1 MSSSQAG
8 HDLSDSREIKKKKVD
23 KEKQISLGEKMKL
36 AIVTDSVS
44 DISPKI
50 AKELKITVVP
60 LTVIFGTDQFLDG
73 VELSNSEFFQK
84 LETDPNHPS
93 TSQPSPEAFVKT
105 YEKLL
110 KKGFEILSVHVS
122 AKLSG
127 TINSA
132 EQAIKSLDT
141 NKIKIVD
148 TGTASMAQGLVAM
161 SAARAA
167 KNAKSLDELADMAE
181 TTAKKTNVYVAMDTM
196 EFLKRGGRIG
206 KARAMLGS
214 ILNIKPIITTDNGEI
229 VPHSRARTIKKAIS
243 SMINDMGDKNQI
255 VEVAVL
261 HSTTP
266 DLAKDVLTQIDAQN
280 LNNPGT
286 ITEIGPVVGTHAGP
300 GCLAIAY
307 TTK

>member
-1 MSSSQAG
+1 
-8 HDLSDSREIKKKKVD
+8 
-23 KEKQISLGEKMKL
+23 MKL

-141 NKIKIVD
+141 NKIRIVD

>member
-1 MSSSQAG
+1 
-8 HDLSDSREIKKKKVD
+8 
-23 KEKQISLGEKMKL
+23 MKL

-167 KNAKSLDELADMAE
+167 KNAKSLDELADMAK

>member
-1 MSSSQAG
+1 
-8 HDLSDSREIKKKKVD
+8 
-23 KEKQISLGEKMKL
+23 MKL

-50 AKELKITVVP
+50 AKELKIKVVP

-84 LETDPNHPS
+84 LESDPNHPS

-110 KKGFEILSVHVS
+110 KEGYEILSVHVS

-167 KNAKSLDELADMAE
+167 KSAKSLDELADMAE

-243 SMINDMGDKNQI
+243 SMINDMGDKDQI

>member
-1 MSSSQAG
+1 
-8 HDLSDSREIKKKKVD
+8 
-23 KEKQISLGEKMKL
+23 MKL

-50 AKELKITVVP
+50 AKELDIKVVP
-60 LTVIFGTDQFLDG
+60 LTVIFGTEQFLDG
-73 VELSNSEFFQK
+73 IELSNAEFFKK

-110 KKGFEILSVHVS
+110 KEGYEILSVHVS

-132 EQAIKSLDT
+132 EQAIKAIDT
-141 NKIKIVD
+141 NKIKIID
-148 TGTASMAQGLVAM
+148 TGSASMAQGLVAM

-167 KNAKSLDELADMAE
+167 KNAKSLDELADIAE
-181 TTAKKTNVYVAMDTM
+181 STSKKTTVYVAMDTM

-214 ILNIKPIITTDNGEI
+214 ILNIKPIITTNDGEI

-243 SMINDMGDKNQI
+243 SMINDMGEKDQI
-255 VEVAVL
+255 IEVAVL

-266 DLAKDVLTQIDAQN
+266 DLAKDVMTQINAQN
-280 LNNPGT
+280 LNNAGT

-300 GCLAIAY
+300 GCLAIAF

>member
-1 MSSSQAG
+1 
-8 HDLSDSREIKKKKVD
+8 
-23 KEKQISLGEKMKL
+23 MKL

-60 LTVIFGTDQFLDG
+60 LTVIFGTNQFLDG

>member
-1 MSSSQAG
+1 
-8 HDLSDSREIKKKKVD
+8 
-23 KEKQISLGEKMKL
+23 MKL

-50 AKELKITVVP
+50 AKELDIKVVP
-60 LTVIFGTDQFLDG
+60 LTVIFGTEQFLDG
-73 VELSNSEFFQK
+73 IELSNAEFFKK

-110 KKGFEILSVHVS
+110 KEGYEILSVHVS

-132 EQAIKSLDT
+132 EQAIKTIDT
-141 NKIKIVD
+141 NKIKIID
-148 TGTASMAQGLVAM
+148 TGSASMAQGLVAM

-167 KNAKSLDELADMAE
+167 KNAKSLDELADIAE
-181 TTAKKTNVYVAMDTM
+181 STAKKTTVFVAMDTM

-214 ILNIKPIITTDNGEI
+214 ILNIKPIITTNDGEI

-243 SMINDMGDKNQI
+243 SMINDMGEKDQI
-255 VEVAVL
+255 IEVAVL

-266 DLAKDVLTQIDAQN
+266 DLAKDVMTQINAQN
-280 LNNPGT
+280 LNNAGT

-300 GCLAIAY
+300 GCLAIAF

>member
-1 MSSSQAG
+1 
-8 HDLSDSREIKKKKVD
+8 
-23 KEKQISLGEKMKL
+23 MKL

-44 DISPKI
+44 DISQKI
-50 AKELKITVVP
+50 AKEFKITVVP

>member
-1 MSSSQAG
+1 
-8 HDLSDSREIKKKKVD
+8 
-23 KEKQISLGEKMKL
+23 MKL

-50 AKELKITVVP
+50 AKELNIKVVP
-60 LTVIFGTDQFLDG
+60 LTVIFGTEQFLDG
-73 VELSNSEFFQK
+73 IELSNAEFFKK

-110 KKGFEILSVHVS
+110 KEGYEILSVHVS

-132 EQAIKSLDT
+132 EQAIKAIDT
-141 NKIKIVD
+141 NKIKIID
-148 TGTASMAQGLVAM
+148 TGSASMAQGLVAM

-167 KNAKSLDELADMAE
+167 KNAKSLDELADIAE
-181 TTAKKTNVYVAMDTM
+181 STSKKTTVFVAMDTM

-214 ILNIKPIITTDNGEI
+214 ILNIKPIITTNDGEI

-243 SMINDMGDKNQI
+243 SMINDMGEKDQI
-255 VEVAVL
+255 IEVAVL

-266 DLAKDVLTQIDAQN
+266 DLAKDVMTQINAQN
-280 LNNPGT
+280 LNNAGT

-300 GCLAIAY
+300 GCLAIAF

>member
-1 MSSSQAG
+1 M
-8 HDLSDSREIKKKKVD
+8 
-23 KEKQISLGEKMKL
+23 KEKQISLGAKMKL

-110 KKGFEILSVHVS
+110 KEGFEILSVHVS

-167 KNAKSLDELADMAE
+167 KNAQSLDELADMAK

>member
-1 MSSSQAG
+1 
-8 HDLSDSREIKKKKVD
+8 
-23 KEKQISLGEKMKL
+23 MKL

-93 TSQPSPEAFVKT
+93 TSHPSPEAFVKT

>member
-1 MSSSQAG
+1 
-8 HDLSDSREIKKKKVD
+8 
-23 KEKQISLGEKMKL
+23 MKL

-110 KKGFEILSVHVS
+110 KEGFKILSVHVS

>member
-1 MSSSQAG
+1 
-8 HDLSDSREIKKKKVD
+8 
-23 KEKQISLGEKMKL
+23 MKL

-50 AKELKITVVP
+50 AKELNIKVVP
-60 LTVIFGTDQFLDG
+60 LTVIFGTEQFLDG
-73 VELSNSEFFQK
+73 IELSNAEFFKK

-110 KKGFEILSVHVS
+110 KEGYEILSVHVS

-132 EQAIKSLDT
+132 EQAIKTIDT
-141 NKIKIVD
+141 NKIKIID
-148 TGTASMAQGLVAM
+148 TGSASMAQGLVAM

-167 KNAKSLDELADMAE
+167 KNAKSLDELADIAE
-181 TTAKKTNVYVAMDTM
+181 NTSKKTTVFVAMDTM

-214 ILNIKPIITTDNGEI
+214 ILNIKPIITTNDGEI

-243 SMINDMGDKNQI
+243 SMINDMGEKDQI
-255 VEVAVL
+255 IEVAVL

-266 DLAKDVLTQIDAQN
+266 DLAKDVMTQINAQN
-280 LNNPGT
+280 LNNAGT

-300 GCLAIAY
+300 GCLAIAF

>member
-1 MSSSQAG
+1 
-8 HDLSDSREIKKKKVD
+8 
-23 KEKQISLGEKMKL
+23 MKL

-50 AKELKITVVP
+50 AKELNIKVVP
-60 LTVIFGTDQFLDG
+60 LTVIFGTEQFLDG
-73 VELSNSEFFQK
+73 IELSNAEFFKK

-110 KKGFEILSVHVS
+110 KKGYEILSVHVS

-132 EQAIKSLDT
+132 EQAIKTIDT
-141 NKIKIVD
+141 NKIKIID
-148 TGTASMAQGLVAM
+148 TGSASMAQGLVAM

-167 KNAKSLDELADMAE
+167 KNAKSLDELADIAE
-181 TTAKKTNVYVAMDTM
+181 STAKKTTVFVAMDTM

-214 ILNIKPIITTDNGEI
+214 ILNIKPIITTNDGEI

-243 SMINDMGDKNQI
+243 SMINDMGEKDQI
-255 VEVAVL
+255 IEVAVL

-266 DLAKDVLTQIDAQN
+266 DLAKDVMTQINAQN
-280 LNNPGT
+280 LNNAGT

-300 GCLAIAY
+300 GCLAIAF

>member
-1 MSSSQAG
+1 
-8 HDLSDSREIKKKKVD
+8 
-23 KEKQISLGEKMKL
+23 MKL

-44 DISPKI
+44 DISPEI
-50 AKELKITVVP
+50 AKELNIKVVP
-60 LTVIFGTDQFLDG
+60 LTVIFGTEQFLDG
-73 VELSNSEFFQK
+73 IELSNAEFFKK

-110 KKGFEILSVHVS
+110 KEGYEILSVHVS

-132 EQAIKSLDT
+132 EQAIKTIDT
-141 NKIKIVD
+141 NKIKIID
-148 TGTASMAQGLVAM
+148 TGSASMAQGLVAM

-167 KNAKSLDELADMAE
+167 KNAKSLDELADIAE
-181 TTAKKTNVYVAMDTM
+181 NTSKKTTVFVAMDTM

-214 ILNIKPIITTDNGEI
+214 ILNIKPIITTNDGEI

-243 SMINDMGDKNQI
+243 SMINDMGEKDQI
-255 VEVAVL
+255 IEVAVL

-266 DLAKDVLTQIDAQN
+266 DLAKDVMNQINAQN
-280 LNNPGT
+280 LNNAGT

-300 GCLAIAY
+300 GCLAIAF

>member
-1 MSSSQAG
+1 
-8 HDLSDSREIKKKKVD
+8 
-23 KEKQISLGEKMKL
+23 MKL

-50 AKELKITVVP
+50 AKELNIKVVP
-60 LTVIFGTDQFLDG
+60 LTVIFGTEQFLDG
-73 VELSNSEFFQK
+73 IELSNAEFFKK

-110 KKGFEILSVHVS
+110 KEGYEILSVHVS

-132 EQAIKSLDT
+132 EQAIKAIET

-148 TGTASMAQGLVAM
+148 TGSASMAQGLVAM

-167 KNAKSLDELADMAE
+167 KNAKSLDELANIAE
-181 TTAKKTNVYVAMDTM
+181 STAKKTTVFVAMDTM

-214 ILNIKPIITTDNGEI
+214 ILNIKPIITTNDGEI

-243 SMINDMGDKNQI
+243 SMINDMGEKDQI
-255 VEVAVL
+255 IEVAVL

-266 DLAKDVLTQIDAQN
+266 DLAKDVLTQINAQN

-300 GCLAIAY
+300 GCLAIAF

>member
-1 MSSSQAG
+1 
-8 HDLSDSREIKKKKVD
+8 
-23 KEKQISLGEKMKL
+23 MKL

-50 AKELKITVVP
+50 AKELDIKVVP
-60 LTVIFGTDQFLDG
+60 LTVIFGTEQFLDG
-73 VELSNSEFFQK
+73 IELSNAEFFKK

-110 KKGFEILSVHVS
+110 KKGYEILSVHVS

-132 EQAIKSLDT
+132 EQAIKAIDT
-141 NKIKIVD
+141 NKIKIID
-148 TGTASMAQGLVAM
+148 TGSASMAQGLVAM

-167 KNAKSLDELADMAE
+167 KNAKSLDELAAIAE
-181 TTAKKTNVYVAMDTM
+181 STAKKTTVFVAMDTM

-214 ILNIKPIITTDNGEI
+214 ILNIKPIITTNDGEI

-243 SMINDMGDKNQI
+243 SMINDMGEKDQI
-255 VEVAVL
+255 IEVAVL

-266 DLAKDVLTQIDAQN
+266 DLAKDVMTQINAQN
-280 LNNPGT
+280 LNNAGT

-300 GCLAIAY
+300 GCLAIAF

>member
-1 MSSSQAG
+1 
-8 HDLSDSREIKKKKVD
+8 
-23 KEKQISLGEKMKL
+23 MKL

-50 AKELKITVVP
+50 AKELNIKVVP
-60 LTVIFGTDQFLDG
+60 LTVIFGTEQFLDG
-73 VELSNSEFFQK
+73 IELSNAEFFKK

-110 KKGFEILSVHVS
+110 KEGYEILSVHVS

-132 EQAIKSLDT
+132 EQAIKTIDT
-141 NKIKIVD
+141 NKIKIID
-148 TGTASMAQGLVAM
+148 TGSASMAQGLVAM

-167 KNAKSLDELADMAE
+167 KNAKSLDELADIAE
-181 TTAKKTNVYVAMDTM
+181 NTSKKTTVFVAMDTM

-214 ILNIKPIITTDNGEI
+214 ILNIKPIITTNDGEI

-243 SMINDMGDKNQI
+243 SMINDMGEKDQI
-255 VEVAVL
+255 IEVAVL

-266 DLAKDVLTQIDAQN
+266 DLAKDVLTQINAQN

-300 GCLAIAY
+300 GCLAIAF

>member
-1 MSSSQAG
+1 
-8 HDLSDSREIKKKKVD
+8 
-23 KEKQISLGEKMKL
+23 MKL

-50 AKELKITVVP
+50 AKELNIKVVP
-60 LTVIFGTDQFLDG
+60 LTVIFGTEQFLDG
-73 VELSNSEFFQK
+73 IELSNAEFFKK

-110 KKGFEILSVHVS
+110 KEGYEILSVHVS

-132 EQAIKSLDT
+132 EQAIKTIDT
-141 NKIKIVD
+141 NKIKIID
-148 TGTASMAQGLVAM
+148 TGSASMAQGLVAM

-167 KNAKSLDELADMAE
+167 KNAKSLDELADIAE
-181 TTAKKTNVYVAMDTM
+181 STAKKTTVYVAMDTM

-214 ILNIKPIITTDNGEI
+214 ILNIKPIITTNDGEI

-243 SMINDMGDKNQI
+243 SMINDMGEKDQI
-255 VEVAVL
+255 IEVAVL

-266 DLAKDVLTQIDAQN
+266 DLAKDVMTQINAQN
-280 LNNPGT
+280 LNNAGT

-300 GCLAIAY
+300 GCLAIAF

>member
-1 MSSSQAG
+1 
-8 HDLSDSREIKKKKVD
+8 
-23 KEKQISLGEKMKL
+23 MKL

-50 AKELKITVVP
+50 AKELNIKVVP
-60 LTVIFGTDQFLDG
+60 LTVIFGTEQFLDG
-73 VELSNSEFFQK
+73 IELSNAEFFKK

-110 KKGFEILSVHVS
+110 KEGYEILSVHVS

-132 EQAIKSLDT
+132 EQAIKAIDT

-148 TGTASMAQGLVAM
+148 TGSASMAQGLVAM

-167 KNAKSLDELADMAE
+167 KNAKSLDELANIAE
-181 TTAKKTNVYVAMDTM
+181 STAKKTTVFVAMDTM

-214 ILNIKPIITTDNGEI
+214 ILNIKPIITTNDGEI

-243 SMINDMGDKNQI
+243 SMINDMGEKDQI
-255 VEVAVL
+255 IEVAVL

-266 DLAKDVLTQIDAQN
+266 DLAKDVLTQINAQN

-300 GCLAIAY
+300 GCLAIAF

>member
-1 MSSSQAG
+1 M
-8 HDLSDSREIKKKKVD
+8 
-23 KEKQISLGEKMKL
+23 
-36 AIVTDSVS
+36 
-44 DISPKI
+44 
-50 AKELKITVVP
+50 P
-60 LTVIFGTDQFLDG
+60 LTVIFGTEQFLDG
-73 VELSNSEFFQK
+73 IELSNAEFFKK

-110 KKGFEILSVHVS
+110 KEGYEILSVHVS

-132 EQAIKSLDT
+132 EQAIKAIDT

-148 TGTASMAQGLVAM
+148 TGSASMAQGLVAM

-167 KNAKSLDELADMAE
+167 KNTKSLDELANIAE
-181 TTAKKTNVYVAMDTM
+181 STAKKTTVFVAMDTM

-214 ILNIKPIITTDNGEI
+214 ILNIKPIITTNDGEI

-243 SMINDMGDKNQI
+243 SMINDMGEKDQI
-255 VEVAVL
+255 IEVAVL

-266 DLAKDVLTQIDAQN
+266 DLAKDVLTQINAQN

-300 GCLAIAY
+300 GCLAIAF

>member
-1 MSSSQAG
+1 M
-8 HDLSDSREIKKKKVD
+8 
-23 KEKQISLGEKMKL
+23 KEKQISLGAKMKL

-167 KNAKSLDELADMAE
+167 KNAKSLNELADMAE
-181 TTAKKTNVYVAMDTM
+181 TTAKKKNVYVAMDTM

>member
-1 MSSSQAG
+1 
-8 HDLSDSREIKKKKVD
+8 
-23 KEKQISLGEKMKL
+23 MKL

-50 AKELKITVVP
+50 AKELDIKIVP
-60 LTVIFGTDQFLDG
+60 LTVIFGTEQFLDG
-73 VELSNSEFFQK
+73 IELSNAEFFKK
-84 LETDPNHPS
+84 LETNPNHPS

-110 KKGFEILSVHVS
+110 KKGYEILSVHVS

-132 EQAIKSLDT
+132 EQAIKTIDT
-141 NKIKIVD
+141 NKIKIID
-148 TGTASMAQGLVAM
+148 TGSASMAQGLVAM

-167 KNAKSLDELADMAE
+167 KNAKSLDELADIAE
-181 TTAKKTNVYVAMDTM
+181 STAKKTTVFVAMDTM

-214 ILNIKPIITTDNGEI
+214 ILNIKPIITTNDGEI

-243 SMINDMGDKNQI
+243 SMINDMGEKDQI
-255 VEVAVL
+255 IEVAVL

-266 DLAKDVLTQIDAQN
+266 DLAKDVMTQINAQN
-280 LNNPGT
+280 LNNAGT

-300 GCLAIAY
+300 GCLAIAF

>member
-1 MSSSQAG
+1 M
-8 HDLSDSREIKKKKVD
+8 
-23 KEKQISLGEKMKL
+23 KEKQISLGAKMKL

-300 GCLAIAY
+300 GCLPIAY

>member
-1 MSSSQAG
+1 
-8 HDLSDSREIKKKKVD
+8 
-23 KEKQISLGEKMKL
+23 MKL

-50 AKELKITVVP
+50 AKELDIKVVP
-60 LTVIFGTDQFLDG
+60 LTVIFGTEQFLDG
-73 VELSNSEFFQK
+73 IELSNAEFFKK

-110 KKGFEILSVHVS
+110 KEGYEILSVHVS

-132 EQAIKSLDT
+132 EQAIKAIDT
-141 NKIKIVD
+141 NKIKIID
-148 TGTASMAQGLVAM
+148 TGSASMAQGLVAM

-167 KNAKSLDELADMAE
+167 KNAKSLDELADIAE
-181 TTAKKTNVYVAMDTM
+181 STAKKTTVFVAMDTM

-214 ILNIKPIITTDNGEI
+214 ILNIKPIITTNDGEI

-243 SMINDMGDKNQI
+243 SMINDMGEKDQI
-255 VEVAVL
+255 IEVAVL

-266 DLAKDVLTQIDAQN
+266 DLAKDVMTQINAQN
-280 LNNPGT
+280 LNNAGT

-300 GCLAIAY
+300 GCLAIAF

>member
-1 MSSSQAG
+1 
-8 HDLSDSREIKKKKVD
+8 
-23 KEKQISLGEKMKL
+23 MKL

-110 KKGFEILSVHVS
+110 KEGYEILSVHVS

-167 KNAKSLDELADMAE
+167 KSAKSLDELADMAE

-243 SMINDMGDKNQI
+243 SMINDMGDKDQI

>member
-1 MSSSQAG
+1 M
-8 HDLSDSREIKKKKVD
+8 
-23 KEKQISLGEKMKL
+23 KEKQISLGAKMKL

-50 AKELKITVVP
+50 AKELKIKVVP

-73 VELSNSEFFQK
+73 VELSNSEFFKK

-110 KKGFEILSVHVS
+110 KAGYEILSVLVS

>member
-1 MSSSQAG
+1 
-8 HDLSDSREIKKKKVD
+8 
-23 KEKQISLGEKMKL
+23 MKL

-50 AKELKITVVP
+50 AKELDIKVVP
-60 LTVIFGTDQFLDG
+60 LTVIFGTEQFLDG
-73 VELSNSEFFQK
+73 IELSNAEFFKK
-84 LETDPNHPS
+84 LETNPNHPS

-110 KKGFEILSVHVS
+110 KKGYEILSVHVS

-132 EQAIKSLDT
+132 EQAIKTIDT
-141 NKIKIVD
+141 NKIKIID
-148 TGTASMAQGLVAM
+148 TGSASMAQGLVAM

-167 KNAKSLDELADMAE
+167 KNAKSLDELADIAE
-181 TTAKKTNVYVAMDTM
+181 STAKKTTVFVAMDTM

-214 ILNIKPIITTDNGEI
+214 ILNIKPIITTNDGEI

-243 SMINDMGDKNQI
+243 SMINDMGEKDQI
-255 VEVAVL
+255 IEVAVL

-266 DLAKDVLTQIDAQN
+266 DLAKDVMTQINAQN
-280 LNNPGT
+280 LNNAGT

-300 GCLAIAY
+300 GCLAIAF

>member
-1 MSSSQAG
+1 
-8 HDLSDSREIKKKKVD
+8 
-23 KEKQISLGEKMKL
+23 MKL

-50 AKELKITVVP
+50 AKELAIKVVP
-60 LTVIFGTDQFLDG
+60 LTVIFGTEQFLDG
-73 VELSNSEFFQK
+73 IELSNAEFFKK

-110 KKGFEILSVHVS
+110 KKGYEILSVHVS

-132 EQAIKSLDT
+132 EQAIKAIDT
-141 NKIKIVD
+141 DKIKIVD
-148 TGTASMAQGLVAM
+148 TGSASMAQGLVAM
-161 SAARAA
+161 SAARAI
-167 KNAKSLDELADMAE
+167 KNVKSLDELANIAE
-181 TTAKKTNVYVAMDTM
+181 STAKKTNVFVAMDTM

-206 KARAMLGS
+206 KAKAMLGS
-214 ILNIKPIITTDNGEI
+214 ILNIKPIITTNDGEI

-243 SMINDMGDKNQI
+243 SMINDMGEKDQI
-255 VEVAVL
+255 IEVAVL

-266 DLAKDVLTQIDAQN
+266 DLAKDVLTQINAQN

-300 GCLAIAY
+300 GCLAIAF

>member
-1 MSSSQAG
+1 M
-8 HDLSDSREIKKKKVD
+8 KV
-23 KEKQISLGEKMKL
+23 

-50 AKELKITVVP
+50 AKKLNITVVP
-60 LTVIFGTDQFLDG
+60 LTVIFGTDQYLDG
-73 VELSNSEFFQK
+73 IELSNSEFFKK

-93 TSQPSPEAFVKT
+93 TSQPSPEAFAKV

-110 KKGFEILSVHVS
+110 KEGYEILSVHVS

-141 NKIKIVD
+141 KKIKIVD

-167 KNAKSLDELADMAE
+167 INAKSLDELADMAE
-181 TTAKKTNVYVAMDTM
+181 ITAKKTNVYVAMDTM

-214 ILNIKPIITTDNGEI
+214 ILNIKPIITTAKGEI

-243 SMINDMGDKNQI
+243 SMINDMGDKNQV

>member
-1 MSSSQAG
+1 MCIR
-8 HDLSDSREIKKKKVD
+8 DR
-23 KEKQISLGEKMKL
+23 
-36 AIVTDSVS
+36 TDSVS

-110 KKGFEILSVHVS
+110 KEGFEILSVHVS

>member
-1 MSSSQAG
+1 
-8 HDLSDSREIKKKKVD
+8 
-23 KEKQISLGEKMKL
+23 MKL

-50 AKELKITVVP
+50 AKELNITVVP

-73 VELSNSEFFQK
+73 VELSNSEF
-84 LETDPNHPS
+84 S

-110 KKGFEILSVHVS
+110 KAGYEILSVHVS

-141 NKIKIVD
+141 NKIKIID
-148 TGTASMAQGLVAM
+148 TGSASMAQGLVAM
-161 SAARAA
+161 NAARAA
-167 KNAKSLDELADMAE
+167 KNAKSLDELADITE
-181 TTAKKTNVYVAMDTM
+181 TTAKKTNVFVAMDTM

-214 ILNIKPIITTDNGEI
+214 ILNIKPIITTEDGEI

-243 SMINDMGDKNQI
+243 SMINDMGDKDQI
-255 VEVAVL
+255 TEVAVL

-266 DLAKDVLTQIDAQN
+266 DLAQDVLTQINAQN

-286 ITEIGPVVGTHAGP
+286 ITEIGPVVGTHA
-300 GCLAIAY
+300 
-307 TTK
+307 

>member
-1 MSSSQAG
+1 
-8 HDLSDSREIKKKKVD
+8 
-23 KEKQISLGEKMKL
+23 MKL

-50 AKELKITVVP
+50 AKELNIKVVP
-60 LTVIFGTDQFLDG
+60 LTVIFGTEQFLDG
-73 VELSNSEFFQK
+73 IELSNAEFFKK

-110 KKGFEILSVHVS
+110 KEGYEILSVHVS

-132 EQAIKSLDT
+132 EQAIKAIDT

-148 TGTASMAQGLVAM
+148 TGSASMAQGLVAM

-167 KNAKSLDELADMAE
+167 KNTKSLDELANIAE
-181 TTAKKTNVYVAMDTM
+181 STAKKTTVFVAMDTM

-214 ILNIKPIITTDNGEI
+214 ILNIKPIITTNDGEI

-243 SMINDMGDKNQI
+243 SMINDMGEKDQI
-255 VEVAVL
+255 IEVAVL

-266 DLAKDVLTQIDAQN
+266 DLAKDVLIQINAQN

-300 GCLAIAY
+300 GCLSIAF